1 MDKTQQLFDKRNEMV
16 EKLEELTRE
25 ELRELV
31 EIENELSDKG
41 FDVESHEELW
51 INS

>member
-1 MDKTQQLFDKRNEMV
+1 MDKTQQLFNQRNEMV
-16 EKLEELTRE
+16 ARLEELTRE

-31 EIENELSDKG
+31 EIENELSNKG
-41 FDVESHEELW
+41 FDVESHEDLW